1 MCLQLTCQPVHSR
14 CNHKCTKLL
23 KKVVSFSEN
32 TINTGNVCFH
42 VNAVVGEI
50 ETLPF
55 LRHPW
60 GQNNRGLFSRTLEA
74 AASKPLLKQ
83 LPPLNYCRHRQS
95 HLKETRP
102 LRWTWYITIPSTISE
117 SASYVVYLFCLCR
130 FNSRQ
135 HRCRSIVA
143 SDSSSTKEQKYTSRK
158 QQAPLTEVGFLLT
171 SAMQ

>member
-1 MCLQLTCQPVHSR
+1 MAVLCPTQGTGYLSLQE
-14 CNHKCTKLL
+14 TKRLIL
-23 KKVVSFSEN
+23 FGHMAQRIIKGPCDVLVAN
-32 TINTGNVCFH
+32 ML
-42 VNAVVGEI
+42 AVVGEI

-102 LRWTWYITIPSTISE
+102 LRWTW
-117 SASYVVYLFCLCR
+117 